1 MNEQPTVRRRM
12 PAEWEPQAALLIAW
26 PHETTDWRDS
36 MAHIEPVYIELVR
49 ATAAVQS
56 VWIVCQDALHADHV
70 IERLQ
75 AADVEQDNVMPVIAA
90 YNDTWIRD
98 YGPIAV
104 MHGDTPRLLDFR
116 FNGWGGKFD
125 ARLDDRVN
133 ALLNGGGL
141 FGGTPLV
148 ALPQIL
154 EGGSLETDGAGTLL
168 TTSGCLLGASRNPDM
183 QRADWEQLFAEELGC
198 DHVLWLENGYLAGDD
213 TDGHIDTLARFADT
227 GTIVYVSCDDPD
239 NPNYSA
245 LQAMAAELRQCRQA
259 NGEAYQ
265 LVALPSPQPRHDDQ
279 GQPLPASY
287 ANFIVINQRVLV
299 PLYDDP
305 ADVTA
310 QTALQQVFPER
321 TIIGIDARAMVKQGG
336 VLHCASMQ
344 IPTVV
349 KSDR

>member
-1 MNEQPTVRRRM
+1 MTEPASGRRRM

-26 PHETTDWRDS
+26 PHEATDWRGS
-36 MAHIEPVYIELVR
+36 LTEIEPVYIELVR
-49 ATAAVQS
+49 ATAAVQP
-56 VWIVCQDALHADHV
+56 VWIVCQDAIHADQV

-75 AADVEQDNVMPVIAA
+75 QADVKQDNVMPVIAA

-98 YGPIAV
+98 YGPITV
-104 MHGDTPRLLDFR
+104 MDDDTPRLLDFR
-116 FNGWGGKFD
+116 FNGWGGKFE

-141 FGGTPLV
+141 FGRTTLV
-148 ALPQIL
+148 ALPQVL

-168 TTSGCLLGASRNPDM
+168 TTSGCLLGATRNPDM
-183 QRADWEQLFAEELGC
+183 QRRDWEQLFAEELGC

-227 GTIVYVSCDDPD
+227 DTIVHVSCDDPD
-239 NPNYSA
+239 DPNYTA
-245 LQAMAAELRQCRQA
+245 LQAMATELQQCRQA
-259 NGEAYQ
+259 NGEAYR
-265 LVALPSPQPRHDDQ
+265 LVALPSPQPMRAAD

-287 ANFIVINQRVLV
+287 ANFIIINQRVLV

-310 QTALQQVFPER
+310 QTVLQQTFPER
-321 TIIGIDARAMVKQGG
+321 EVIGIDARAMVKQGG
-336 VLHCASMQ
+336 VLHCATMQ
-344 IPTVV
+344 IPMDVINE
-349 KSDR
+349 